1 MIRLLGTERN
11 GRQGEGS
18 LREEVEKKEEEE
30 TGEQTKE
37 GERKKEKCKEEGDV
51 ESRRPGAQN
60 GGGKWNG
67 DRRRCRYHLWRQE
80 EGKEAEGEGRECHA
94 LWPSPWA
101 PGLPSAAEK
110 LPAPPG
116 RDREAANHGEA
127 RASCAPEPRL
137 RGLGPPYRQLGD
149 RGARRAAA
157 SVEITF

>member
-1 MIRLLGTERN
+1 MFLPGPVIRLLGTERN

-80 EGKEAEGEGRECHA
+80 EGKEAEARGAGVSRPVA
-94 LWPSPWA
+94 LSLGSRTP
-101 PGLPSAAEK
+101 L
-110 LPAPPG
+110 
-116 RDREAANHGEA
+116 RRGEA
-127 RASCAPEPRL
+127 PRPPWE
-137 RGLGPPYRQLGD
+137 GPGSRKPW
-149 RGARRAAA
+149 
-157 SVEITF
+157 